1 MTSVQRIET
10 INFLENLKRDLI
22 KQVLQNIKD
31 GHENNIA
38 EGKII
43 RDLNK
48 QIIAEKTRLGG
59 RNK

>member
-31 GHENNIA
+31 GHEDNIA
-38 EGKII
+38 EGKLI

-48 QIIAEKTRLGG
+48 QINAEKELA
-59 RNK
+59 KVK